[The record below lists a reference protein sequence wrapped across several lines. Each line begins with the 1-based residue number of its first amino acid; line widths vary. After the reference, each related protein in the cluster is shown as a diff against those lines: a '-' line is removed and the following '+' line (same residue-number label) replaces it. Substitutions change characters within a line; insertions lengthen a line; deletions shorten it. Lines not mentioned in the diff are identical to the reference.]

1 MNAPIGLYTLNK
13 LGIIVLSFDEIKSLE
28 NTIHELNELPLGFI
42 PDIVIST
49 SVHANIKCQEMAIKL
64 SSKYRNVKILFQSKP
79 FVAAAVLE
87 ANSILDS
94 EYVIY
99 MSADGETPT
108 AAIPQMLLMIEDGSF
123 DIVSTSRWVKGGGF
137 DGYGIFKYC
146 VSFLAQLLC
155 KTLFL
160 SKLTE
165 FTYGFRIYRKEILSQ
180 LHFREAKHPFF
191 LESLL
196 VPLRLG
202 FSIKEVPARY
212 IHRTE
217 GKSVVN
223 LLTLISYL
231 RPILRTRLAKESSF
245 WK

>member
-1 MNAPIGLYTLNK
+1 MNK

-49 SVHANIKCQEMAIKL
+49 SVHANIKCQEMAIEL
-64 SSKYRNVKILFQSKP
+64 SNSYRNVKVHFQSKP
-79 FVAAAVLE
+79 FVAAAILE
-87 ANSILDS
+87 ANLILDC
-94 EYVIY
+94 EYIIY
-99 MSADGETPT
+99 MSADGETPS
-108 AAIPQMLLMIEDGSF
+108 AAIPQMLLTIEEGSF
-123 DIVSTSRWVKGGGF
+123 DIVSTSRWIKGGGF
-137 DGYGIFKYC
+137 VGYGFFKYC

-155 KTLFL
+155 KIFFL

-165 FTYGFRIYRKEILSQ
+165 FTYGFRIYRKDILSQ
-180 LHFREAKHPFF
+180 LQFKEAKHPFF

-196 VPLRLG
+196 IPVRLG

-212 IHRTE
+212 LHRTE

-231 RPILRTRLAKESSF
+231 RPILRTRFANKSNLWIES
-245 WK
+245 

>member
-1 MNAPIGLYTLNK
+1 LNK
-13 LGIIVLSFDEIKSLE
+13 LGIIVLSFDEVQSLK
-28 NTIHELNELPLGFI
+28 NTIRELNDLPLGFT

-49 SVHANIKCQEMAIKL
+49 SVHANIKCQEMAIEL
-64 SSKYRNVKILFQSKP
+64 TNRFTNVKVHFQSKP

-87 ANSILDS
+87 ANLVLDS
-94 EYVIY
+94 EYIVY
-99 MSADGETPT
+99 MSADGETPA
-108 AAIPQMLLMIEDGSF
+108 AAIPQMLLTIEEGSF
-123 DIVSTSRWVKGGGF
+123 DIVSTSRWIKGGGF
-137 DGYGIFKYC
+137 VGYGFFKYC
-146 VSFLAQLLC
+146 LSFLAQLVC
-155 KTLFL
+155 KIFFL

-165 FTYGFRIYRKEILSQ
+165 FTYGFRIYRKEILTQ
-180 LHFREAKHPFF
+180 LNFREAKHPFF

-196 VPLRLG
+196 IPLKLG

-212 IHRTE
+212 IHRNE

-231 RPILRTRLAKESSF
+231 RPILRIRLAEKSSL